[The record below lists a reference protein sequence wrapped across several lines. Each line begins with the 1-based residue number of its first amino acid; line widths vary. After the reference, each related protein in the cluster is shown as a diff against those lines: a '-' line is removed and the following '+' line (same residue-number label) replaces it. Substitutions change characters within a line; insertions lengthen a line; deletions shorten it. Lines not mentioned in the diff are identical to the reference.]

1 MEAVENMEEK
11 RIDINISYQK
21 KKLLIEI
28 QNPYDATK
36 VKRQGDILVTTKSN
50 HELHGYGLKNV
61 KKIVDKYEGVFDM
74 NWGEKEFYVSICLF
88 LK

>member
-1 MEAVENMEEK
+1 MPYNARNCRLQIENTDMDYIVFGVGK
-11 RIDINISYQK
+11 TP
-21 KKLLIEI
+21 LII
-28 QNPYDATK
+28 IPGL
-36 VKRQGDILVTTKSN
+36 GD
-50 HELHGYGLKNV
+50 GLKNV